1 MPDLLVLRIWAA
13 ERGDLWDAEC
23 KRRRPFLSVSNGRA
37 GGGVVT
43 GRCSTGSCIG
53 CGPGCT
59 GAIYQ
64 SGSGRG
70 RRSDERHRL
79 WSADGTWERLLQQVQ
94 AAADVVEID
103 YGILVDPT
111 TVRAQQHAAGGR
123 SDSPLAPAAL
133 KGATHQNI
141 RMNAATAPPRTPGGG
156 GERGEG
162 MAARAA
168 VSLSV

>member
-13 ERGDLWDAEC
+13 ERGDLSDAEWE
-23 KRRRPFLSVSNGRA
+23 RLRPFLSVSNGRA

-53 CGPGCT
+53 YGPGCT

-79 WSADGTWERLLQQVQ
+79 WSADGTWERLLQHAQ

-111 TVRAQQHAAGGR
+111 SVRA
-123 SDSPLAPAAL
+123 
-133 KGATHQNI
+133 
-141 RMNAATAPPRTPGGG
+141 
-156 GERGEG
+156 
-162 MAARAA
+162 AARGRRAERLA
-168 VSLSV
+168 SGTCRAKGGHAPEHQDERRGSASSDAWWRW